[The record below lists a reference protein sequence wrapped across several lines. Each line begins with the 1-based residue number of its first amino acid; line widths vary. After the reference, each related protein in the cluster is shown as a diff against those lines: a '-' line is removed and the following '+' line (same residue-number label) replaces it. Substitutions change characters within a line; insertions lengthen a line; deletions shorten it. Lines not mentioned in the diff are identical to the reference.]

1 MVSRHF
7 LPSNDQGTCIQRRKS
22 PAASCLFLYR
32 LYRLFPEELFLQT
45 LHQLLTELQLK
56 NYNKWIILTNRKYF
70 SMVCTVNLPTVS
82 TGKFEMQQV
91 HLYYCMARTPMFL
104 LLKWSTID
112 YKNIIVALLGT
123 QSISK
128 YVCMAMDALTN

>member
-7 LPSNDQGTCIQRRKS
+7 LPSNDQGTCILRRKS

-32 LYRLFPEELFLQT
+32 LYRPFPEELFLQT
-45 LHQLLTELQLK
+45 RHQLLTELQLK

-82 TGKFEMQQV
+82 TSNFEMQEV

-104 LLKWSTID
+104 LLKWSTVD
-112 YKNIIVALLGT
+112 YKNYCCSLGDT
-123 QSISK
+123 
-128 YVCMAMDALTN
+128 VHE